1 MFLGMID
8 NNINSAIVSGQLGL
22 QRASDGI
29 TNASVNIAQKSAQS
43 TLETDGVGT
52 VLANASVNGLSTL
65 KQTLPSATDSF
76 TSDLL
81 SLQIN
86 SLNAQ
91 ASAKVLDTAYDAVGT
106 IIDTLA

>member
-1 MFLGMID
+1 MID

-22 QRASDGI
+22 QRASNGI
-29 TNASVNIAQKSAQS
+29 TNASVNIAQKSAQL
-43 TLETDGVGT
+43 TLESDGVGA

-65 KQTLPSATDSF
+65 KQTLPSSSDSF
-76 TSDLL
+76 MSDLL

-86 SLNAQ
+86 SVNAQ